1 MKRKVYTA
9 NTNLKPQHSLK
20 EQYLRDEKYA
30 EEKIINKY
38 IHKGFDAL
46 AIEELAVTIISPTFE
61 AEFQVKTGS
70 EWPKENKAKAI
81 ERLNFAK
88 FNIQWNTSM
97 NKKANVNSS
106 LVKSPFGIVFDL
118 CEKGDTQRVIEFFKK
133 NAQYMNEIINT
144 VDTNK
149 KSPLHVVAK
158 CGHINL
164 LNVLL
169 NRGFSVHFRDKFLR
183 TPLHMA
189 CQFGRETCADE
200 LLKAKSDIYAKDS
213 IGRTCL
219 HYACCS
225 DSVNLVTLILGME
238 PDMVQ
243 CRDTYGRTPLHYSV
257 WNGTSVQGDIIVK
270 LLEANAEVDAVD
282 DEDMTPLHFAADAG
296 KGKIIPLLLKA
307 GANPFIKDGRT
318 HRNSLELASTDR
330 IREIIIMYSSNEFK
344 AQMDDM
350 KMLNGKGDNG
360 ISNSNGNS
368 NGMNKKNTKG
378 LSSSNTN
385 TNVNKK
391 YSGSNNNVGNKQQQ
405 PQYAVSKND
414 SERNVNKTSQQ
425 KVQDNVVDDNNNNN
439 NVNMNIEQVPLSS
452 EHSKAK
458 SKLEQYL
465 KSIQKFGYES
475 KQDSARPELYS
486 YDWLKT
492 VNNIESFYKY
502 LNNLSGPEAV
512 LTVYNILSPY
522 YYQEDSQR
530 DVDSQD
536 PDYMKFY
543 NSTERM
549 LIAKE
554 QSKEILNLQK
564 KLKELSDRI
573 DKRQTD
579 KDSIEAYKLQYD
591 IKRYQSETE
600 TLKDKNKELTNEIH
614 SLRKQLQDEDMKK
627 QEDQTAK
634 LIEKDKA
641 IEQLTKE
648 LSTLNKKYDK
658 MKAESTRESN
668 LLSVNKF
675 NNINNHT
682 LASPAFMGVPF
693 TLQEEN
699 SIYLFLKLTQRE
711 GLFNI
716 FTKHDRDNDSHLTK
730 NEFINIL
737 DEIHLPMEHRNAV
750 IKLSGFNVKPKLSVK
765 KLVEAFYNRTNDKNK
780 CLNEALYDVVYK
792 LNDDKKS
799 VDEFCKE
806 LNEGKRKDVSVSQFK
821 QVCLQ
826 NEIDLNDVGEIVNNW
841 DYGEDCNGNEN
852 MMKIDV
858 GKLCERL
865 KKRKYI
871 IDSVGDMRGS
881 VVING
886 GDNLLMEG
894 VEYKEEGDDGEDE
907 EEEKDEEQY
916 KANVNVEEEE
926 EDIQLNEG
934 GEDVNDNNDNN
945 DDDDDEN
952 AFGMQSQKEIEEL
965 SQQIQETNNNNN
977 NDDNNYN
984 DDDVNVND
992 SNINEGS
999 NIMNGS
1005 NNNENNISMMNKSIV
1020 SQNNN
1025 NNNNSRLHNQSL
1037 NKSNNDKQ
1045 FLLLSKNDSNFLN
1058 DNSNI
1063 QVANKSI
1070 ISNQSQP
1077 ISNKSGNNNIKN
1089 KHQHLPSSSNNNMK
1103 DKRKIAR
1110 TKLNP
1115 KEKINGELKIQIKQ
1129 IDNIILNNTIKPP
1142 YTFTV
1147 TLSINGID
1155 KECTSKEITTTD
1167 LRSVTFNW
1175 ATRVLLKN
1183 KTLIDLASN
1192 CVIALKI
1199 KTNRSI
1205 ISLGDCS
1212 FNWTKCLIK
1221 DNWDKYVVDDTFQL
1235 LNNRKIPFGYIIIQA
1250 KFIPFGSDTSNYDDR
1265 GKKRNVRVNVSN
1277 SIQNESKYDNYNN
1290 NMLNEDDVSNN
1301 NINNENEEQ
1310 EVHNDEEEHYEEDFQ
1325 INEDEDIKVNKTE
1338 TGMTL
1343 IKEIEVELTKV
1354 VNKDKYTSYNYYLAV
1369 IDSDNN
1375 EIFSSK
1381 DETSFQD
1388 MLMSLP
1394 YLFNFSLYT
1403 TDKENTFSF
1412 ELHLKE
1418 YEDDSTIASV
1428 PIILDARVNHLEKED
1443 KFDLTGDTELNPIT
1457 FYMKCTVNTIENE

>member
-1 MKRKVYTA
+1 
-9 NTNLKPQHSLK
+9 
-20 EQYLRDEKYA
+20 
-30 EEKIINKY
+30 
-38 IHKGFDAL
+38 
-46 AIEELAVTIISPTFE
+46 
-61 AEFQVKTGS
+61 
-70 EWPKENKAKAI
+70 
-81 ERLNFAK
+81 
-88 FNIQWNTSM
+88 M
-97 NKKANVNSS
+97 NKKTNVTNS

-158 CGHINL
+158 CGHVNL

-200 LLKAKSDIYAKDS
+200 LLKAKSDVYAKDS

-318 HRNSLELASTDR
+318 HKNSLELASTDR

-350 KMLNGKGDNG
+350 KMVNGKGDNG
-360 ISNSNGNS
+360 ISSNSNNGNS
-368 NGMNKKNTKG
+368 NGMSKRNIKG
-378 LSSSNTN
+378 LSSNTN
-385 TNVNKK
+385 TNINANKK

-405 PQYAVSKND
+405 QYAVSKND
-414 SERNVNKTSQQ
+414 INSDTYHQTQRNVNKSSQQ
-425 KVQDNVVDDNNNNN
+425 KVQDNVVDDNNNNVDVN
-439 NVNMNIEQVPLSS
+439 DDNVNMNIEQVPLSS

-458 SKLEQYL
+458 NKLEQYL

-475 KQDSARPELYS
+475 KQDSARPELYN

-492 VNNIESFYKY
+492 VNNVESFYNY

-512 LTVYNILSPY
+512 LTIYNILSPY
-522 YYQEDSQR
+522 YYQEDPQR

-549 LIAKE
+549 IIAKE

-591 IKRYQSETE
+591 IKRYQTETE

-627 QEDQTAK
+627 QEDQNAK

-675 NNINNHT
+675 NSINNHHT
-682 LASPAFMGVPF
+682 LASPAFMGAPF

-737 DEIHLPMEHRNAV
+737 DEIHLSMEHRNAV
-750 IKLSGFNVKPKLSVK
+750 IKLSGFNTKPKISVK

-821 QVCLQ
+821 QVCMQ
-826 NEIDLNDVGEIVNNW
+826 NEFDLNDVGGIVNNW
-841 DYGEDCNGNEN
+841 DYGENCNGNEN

-865 KKRKYI
+865 KKRKFV

-886 GDNLLMEG
+886 GDDLVMEG
-894 VEYKEEGDDGEDE
+894 VEFKEDGDDGEGE
-907 EEEKDEEQY
+907 EEEEY
-916 KANVNVEEEE
+916 KANVNVEEEEEE

-934 GEDVNDNNDNN
+934 GEDVNDNGNDNDN
-945 DDDDDEN
+945 DDDDEYG
-952 AFGMQSQKEIEEL
+952 FGMQSQKEIEEL

-977 NDDNNYN
+977 

-992 SNINEGS
+992 SHINEGS

-1025 NNNNSRLHNQSL
+1025 NNNNNNNSKLLNQSL

-1045 FLLLSKNDSNFLN
+1045 FLLLSKNDSNFFN

-1063 QVANKSI
+1063 QPVNKSI

-1077 ISNKSGNNNIKN
+1077 ISNKSGTNNIKN
-1089 KHQHLPSSSNNNMK
+1089 KQQLPPTTSNNNNNMK
-1103 DKRKIAR
+1103 EKRKIAR

-1250 KFIPFGSDTSNYDDR
+1250 KFIPFGSETSNYDDR
-1265 GKKRNVRVNVSN
+1265 GKKRSVRVNVSN

-1290 NMLNEDDVSNN
+1290 NMLNEDDDERNNVNVSNN
-1301 NINNENEEQ
+1301 NNEEDVKDDNEEQ

-1325 INEDEDIKVNKTE
+1325 INEDEDNNKVNKTE

-1388 MLMSLP
+1388 MLTSLP
-1394 YLFNFSLYT
+1394 YVFNFSLYT

-1428 PIILDARVNHLEKED
+1428 PIILDARVNHLEKVD